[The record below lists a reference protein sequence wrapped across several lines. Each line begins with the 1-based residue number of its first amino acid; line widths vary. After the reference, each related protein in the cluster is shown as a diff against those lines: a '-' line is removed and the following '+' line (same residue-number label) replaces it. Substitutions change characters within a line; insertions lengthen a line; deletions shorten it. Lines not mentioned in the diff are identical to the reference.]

1 MIQRGKFLK
10 SSEYSQYN
18 EMFKDSKVLSDQ
30 ELKAGIEG
38 FNNET
43 NNIQRRMAVI
53 STFEDSGE
61 LFDELTIRY
70 LYYDENTQVLLMNL
84 KNRNESREL
93 IEKVWEYKEEHDLYH
108 HQKFIN
114 HEIVFDEMVEDG
126 YKQPEYIP
134 EFESIDSENEE
145 SIIEPLAIGDAH
157 TCTASGSCC
166 QFEGVTYNHCG
177 AYCGDHESSGGGDPI
192 GDVGSPIH
200 TVDRCCQQHDD
211 CLFAGTTSSCTCHEL
226 LLNCLGSY
234 SAPGDTIMGLG
245 IRYKAHVIDGCPW

>member
-1 MIQRGKFLK
+1 
-10 SSEYSQYN
+10 
-18 EMFKDSKVLSDQ
+18 
-30 ELKAGIEG
+30 
-38 FNNET
+38 
-43 NNIQRRMAVI
+43 MAVI

-70 LYYDENTQVLLMNL
+70 LYYNENVQVLLMNL
-84 KNRNESREL
+84 KNRNESRKL
-93 IEKVWEYKEEHDLYH
+93 IEKVWKYKEKYDLYH

-114 HEIVFDEMVEDG
+114 HELVFDEMVEEG

-134 EFESIDSENEE
+134 EFSIINSENEE
-145 SIIEPLAIGDAH
+145 NIIKPSAIGDAH

-177 AYCGDHESSGGGDPI
+177 AYCGDNESAGGGDPI
-192 GDVGSPIH
+192 N
-200 TVDRCCQQHDD
+200 TVDGCCEQHDD
-211 CLFAGTTSSCTCHEL
+211 CLIAGTTSSCTCHEL

-245 IRYKAHVIDGCPW
+245 IRFRAFSDGCYT